1 MNRLQDKHEISSY
14 EEKAKVLRENGWET
28 WYNDDNWIKTEWI
41 DQGKKV
47 DMMGRTTDSAYTL
60 EKDLQIID
68 DLVQVKSL
76 NEEDFR
82 YKNLDINSSPDLQM
96 KLSELVRNVTL
107 QTSVMSVLMEQRE
120 LAKINNKDN
129 SKFFIILEKAN
140 LPVHSSSP
148 RRLYQLI
155 SYTIIG
161 FIASVSYIVAKIFYK
176 NFSVVLKKIFQ

>member
-76 NEEDFR
+76 HEEDFR
-82 YKNLDINSSPDLQM
+82 YKNWTTVTRYLATGLQGVEIREIN
-96 KLSELVRNVTL
+96 
-107 QTSVMSVLMEQRE
+107 
-120 LAKINNKDN
+120 
-129 SKFFIILEKAN
+129 
-140 LPVHSSSP
+140 
-148 RRLYQLI
+148 
-155 SYTIIG
+155 
-161 FIASVSYIVAKIFYK
+161 
-176 NFSVVLKKIFQ
+176 